1 MTNAEKIRSMTDEEL
16 IKFLICYQRTTLG
29 KCYDCG
35 CDDYSCG
42 QEFPI
47 CEDVRL
53 WLRSEAHE

>member
-1 MTNAEKIRSMTDEEL
+1 MTNAEKIRGMTDEEL
-16 IKFLICYQRTTLG
+16 MEFLRVTLG

-35 CDDYSCG
+35 RGDNSCG

-53 WLRSEAHE
+53 WLRSEVDE

>member
-1 MTNAEKIRSMTDEEL
+1 MTNAEKIRGMTDEEL
-16 IKFLICYQRTTLG
+16 MEFLSATLG

-35 CDDYSCG
+35 RGDNLCE

-53 WLRSEAHE
+53 WLRSEVDE

>member
-16 IKFLICYQRTTLG
+16 MEFLRVTLG

-35 CDDYSCG
+35 RDDNSCG
-42 QEFPI
+42 LEFPI

-53 WLRSEAHE
+53 WLRSEADE